1 MGHVTVS
8 AFIQKEAFLAS
19 WPTCL
24 AWYGLKAVE
33 SAMKALTSVSG
44 VPDLVGAP
52 LFRFLVRGEL
62 A

>member
-1 MGHVTVS
+1 MGYVTVS

-33 SAMKALTSVSG
+33 SRVKAVRFESG
-44 VPDLVGAP
+44 VAELVGAD
-52 LFRFLVRGEL
+52 LFSFSVRAKL

>member
-33 SAMKALTSVSG
+33 SRLKAVTTVSR
-44 VPDLVGAP
+44 VPDLVGAD
-52 LFRFLVRGEL
+52 LFRFLVCAKL